1 MNVFISYRR
10 KDSQYIA
17 DRIYDWLVPE
27 FGPDNV
33 FKDVDA
39 IPLGRDFRRILQDA
53 VARCDVLLVVI
64 GPRWLGE
71 TDAAGRR
78 RVDNPGDWVRIE
90 IETALERDI
99 PVIPLLVDGA
109 SFPRGED
116 LPPSLQVLVYRHGTP
131 VRPDPDFRPDM
142 GRVIKALRKTE
153 PGVSRTAP
161 TEAAPEPDSNAVETV
176 PEVSGTAP
184 TEAAPEPGS
193 KTQRQHRLSRR
204 ILMAAVVAGVLAIV
218 AGVETWQANKART
231 ETRESALAASQSAA
245 QEKAQRQIKDQ
256 ARVAISRRLAMSSA
270 SERDKRL
277 DRALLL
283 AVEALGIENTFEAR
297 DCLFKALQAWPGL
310 AAFLHAEMGLVSSVA
325 FSPDGKTLAAG
336 CSGGGKGA
344 GVVLWDVARRTRLVE
359 KPLGVPTHNVVSVAF
374 SPDGKTLAAGY
385 AGGSSGVVLWDVA
398 TRSQLV
404 KAPLAVSEGDVQS
417 VAFSPDGK
425 TLAAGYSLWL
435 FIRTFAIHVEEAG
448 RVPGS
453 LKRLVFSGD
462 CEVTKIR
469 RSEPN
474 LEVGVMLWDMATRFR
489 LVKAPLAVPAGD
501 VWSVAFSPD
510 GKTLAAGYSSGGGK
524 GAGVVLWDVAT
535 RSQLLKEPLAVPEGD
550 VQSVAFSPDGKT
562 LAAGYSNVGKGAGV
576 VLWDVATRTR
586 WGESPLAV
594 PEGDVR
600 SVAFSPDGKTLAAG
614 YSSSGG
620 GKGAGVVL
628 WDVGT
633 RSQQLLKEPLAV
645 PEGDVRSVA
654 FSPDGKTLAAGYSS
668 GGQGAGVVL
677 WDVATRM
684 RWGESPL
691 AVPAGD
697 VWSVAFSP
705 DGKTLAAG
713 YAGGSSG
720 VVLWDVD
727 LKSWQRRAGEIANR
741 NFTRDEWRQYF
752 PDTPYRPTF
761 PDLPVVP

>member
-425 TLAAGYSLWL
+425 TLAAGY
-435 FIRTFAIHVEEAG
+435 AG
-448 RVPGS
+448 GS
-453 LKRLVFSGD
+453 S
-462 CEVTKIR
+462 
-469 RSEPN
+469 
-474 LEVGVMLWDMATRFR
+474 
-489 LVKAPLAVPAGD
+489 
-501 VWSVAFSPD
+501 
-510 GKTLAAGYSSGGGK
+510 
-524 GAGVVLWDVAT
+524 
-535 RSQLLKEPLAVPEGD
+535 
-550 VQSVAFSPDGKT
+550 
-562 LAAGYSNVGKGAGV
+562 GV

-594 PEGDVR
+594 PAGDVR

-614 YSSSGG
+614 CCLRRFLVKFGSIPSG
-620 GKGAGVVL
+620 
-628 WDVGT
+628 
-633 RSQQLLKEPLAV
+633 
-645 PEGDVRSVA
+645 EG
-654 FSPDGKTLAAGYSS
+654 
-668 GGQGAGVVL
+668 GVVL
-677 WDVATRM
+677 WDVAIR
-684 RWGESPL
+684 SQLVKAPL
-691 AVPAGD
+691 AVSEGD
-697 VWSVAFSP
+697 VRSVAFSP

-720 VVLWDVD
+720 VVLWDVATRSQ
-727 LKSWQRRAGEIANR
+727 LVKAPLAVPAGDVRGVA
-741 NFTRDEWRQYF
+741 FSPDGKTLAAGYAGGSSGVVLWDVATRSQLVKA
-752 PDTPYRPTF
+752 P
-761 PDLPVVP
+761 